1 MCVCDSPSPI
11 ASHPSSP
18 VTGIPRDVRLMG
30 EKCMLKNAKERPS
43 FADLIQELQ
52 EVEEVAGEC

>member
-1 MCVCDSPSPI
+1 
-11 ASHPSSP
+11 
-18 VTGIPRDVRLMG
+18 MG